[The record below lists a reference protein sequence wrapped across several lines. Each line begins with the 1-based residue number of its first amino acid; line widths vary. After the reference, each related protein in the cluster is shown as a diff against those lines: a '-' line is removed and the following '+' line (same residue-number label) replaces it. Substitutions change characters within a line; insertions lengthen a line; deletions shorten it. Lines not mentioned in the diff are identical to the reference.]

1 MQKMLLT
8 KIVKGDQQLAFRNWE
23 ALFLRKSDKIQI

>member
-23 ALFLRKSDKIQI
+23 ALFLKSDKIQI